1 MSSPRGN
8 TFNQKKNNGLIEPR
22 INHEIKGVT
31 EVRLIYKEHKD
42 SVSERDF
49 NKVVPWREAIRLAN
63 EKGLDLIEINGK
75 TKPIIVKLED
85 YSKYLY
91 ELKKQLKQKKK
102 KTTALKEIQLSVNI
116 SLHDLEIKAK
126 KAKEFLEDGDKVK
139 VVLTMKGRELTRR
152 ESSKKSFYQFL
163 TIMIDSGIAS
173 FDSAPRDE
181 EKKCYVILKK
191 K

>member
-1 MSSPRGN
+1 MAN
-8 TFNQKKNNGLIEPR
+8 TFNKKNNGIIEPR

-42 SVSERDF
+42 SVSENDF
-49 NKVVPWREAIRLAN
+49 NKVMPWREAIRLAN

-75 TKPIIVKLED
+75 TNPIIVKLED

-91 ELKKQLKQKKK
+91 ELKKQLKQRKKN
-102 KTTALKEIQLSVNI
+102 TTTLKEIQLSANI
-116 SLHDLEIKAK
+116 SVHDLNIKAN
-126 KAKEFLEDGDKVK
+126 KAKDFIENGDKVK
-139 VVLTMKGRELTRR
+139 VVLNLKGRELSRR
-152 ESSKKSFYQFL
+152 EESKRTFYQFIS
-163 TIMIDSGIAS
+163 IMLDSGLVS

-181 EKKCYVILKK
+181 ERKSIVIFKK

>member
-1 MSSPRGN
+1 MAN
-8 TFNQKKNNGLIEPR
+8 TFNKKNNSIIEPR

-42 SVSERDF
+42 SVSENDF

-75 TKPIIVKLED
+75 TNPIIVKLED

-91 ELKKQLKQKKK
+91 ELKKQLKQRKKN
-102 KTTALKEIQLSVNI
+102 TTTLKEIQLSANI
-116 SLHDLEIKAK
+116 SIHDLNIKANK
-126 KAKEFLEDGDKVK
+126 VKDFIENGNKVK
-139 VVLTMKGRELTRR
+139 VVLNLKGRELSRR
-152 ESSKKSFYQFL
+152 EESKKSFYQFIS
-163 TIMIDSGIAS
+163 IMLDSGLVS
-173 FDSAPRDE
+173 FDSVPRDE
-181 EKKCYVILKK
+181 EKKSIVIFKK